1 MRTVLVHANGALALL
16 MRQSCAYKHV
26 HKQASF
32 SKPMY
37 LNINYCIKTFII
49 SGIYIAY

>member
-32 SKPMY
+32 SKLMY
-37 LNINYCIKTFII
+37 LNIIYGIKPLCR